1 MGRLVITAIV
11 VAAIVA
17 GGFYFYSAHQKQI
30 DVANQQAYQKQ
41 VADLRQ
47 QTAELKSENDRL
59 KAELAKVQAEQAN
72 LAAQNDI
79 LSKAIAAYKSTGKMP
94 DFKLPYPPK

>member
-17 GGFYFYSAHQKQI
+17 GVFYLYSAGQRQA
-30 DVANQQAYQKQ
+30 DLAQQRAYQKQ
-41 VADLRQ
+41 VADLQQ
-47 QTAELKSENDRL
+47 QTAAMKSENDQL
-59 KAELAKVQAEQAN
+59 KAQLAKVQAEQAN

-79 LSKAIAAYKSTGKMP
+79 LSRAIAAYKATGKMP